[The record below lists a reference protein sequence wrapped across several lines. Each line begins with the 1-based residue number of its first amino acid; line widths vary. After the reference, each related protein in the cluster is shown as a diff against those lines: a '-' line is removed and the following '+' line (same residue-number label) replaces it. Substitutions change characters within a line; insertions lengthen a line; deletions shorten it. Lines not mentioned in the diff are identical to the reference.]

1 MSDELQQLRRAAAWV
16 CGMTDTVRRAL
27 EKDDPSRTIS
37 VGRDFPIVLAGR
49 PGECGPNPVLRTC
62 WPARTEGPADAVR
75 IEEIVS
81 TLARIQ
87 VVNRALSRALDGFA
101 VPEAPVEEMM
111 EVVGRPP
118 A

>member
-1 MSDELQQLRRAAAWV
+1 MRTEP
-16 CGMTDTVRRAL
+16 G
-27 EKDDPSRTIS
+27 PSH
-37 VGRDFPIVLAGR
+37 VLA
-49 PGECGPNPVLRTC
+49 TC
-62 WPARTEGPADAVR
+62 TEGPADAVR

-87 VVNRALSRALDGFA
+87 VVSRALSRALDGFA